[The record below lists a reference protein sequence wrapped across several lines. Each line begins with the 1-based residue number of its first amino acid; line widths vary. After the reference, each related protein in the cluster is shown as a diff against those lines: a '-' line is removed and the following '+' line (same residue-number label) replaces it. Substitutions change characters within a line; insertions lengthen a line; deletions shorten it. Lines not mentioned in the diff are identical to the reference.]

1 LGKLCDLGLV
11 FTDLFV
17 EFGNV
22 VLLLLFLVHDF
33 LDLLLLGLELLRL
46 QVDHLFG
53 LGNLELESLDL
64 VQVFS

>member
-1 LGKLCDLGLV
+1 MGKLCDLGLV